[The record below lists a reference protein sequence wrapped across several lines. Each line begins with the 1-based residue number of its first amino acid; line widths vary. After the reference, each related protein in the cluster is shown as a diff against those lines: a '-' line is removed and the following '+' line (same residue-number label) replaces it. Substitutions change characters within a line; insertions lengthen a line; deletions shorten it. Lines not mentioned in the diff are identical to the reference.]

1 MFSQSVVLLVT
12 LLSSEFVSG
21 HPNGKFYKKANA
33 AEGDVRSP
41 CPALNTLANHGHLYV
56 SLDSST
62 SSAKLT
68 PSRPRNGKAITPDM
82 FTKAIEDVYNFD
94 SMLGYLFGHTAI
106 PAVTNSTWDALTT
119 QTLDLNQL
127 NLHDGIE
134 HDASLSRNDFIQGDN
149 HSLQPKLL
157 EALLA
162 DAEGDFITAES
173 LAKSRARREK
183 ESLAAGSPPLT
194 MKTTTL
200 AYGESALILQALG
213 IPDGAGN
220 FKVPKASLR
229 KWIGE
234 ERLPDGY
241 VKPVKTI
248 SLSSI
253 STLSSKVQDLVKKMK
268 TT

>member
-1 MFSQSVVLLVT
+1 
-12 LLSSEFVSG
+12 
-21 HPNGKFYKKANA
+21 
-33 AEGDVRSP
+33 
-41 CPALNTLANHGHLYV
+41 
-56 SLDSST
+56 
-62 SSAKLT
+62 
-68 PSRPRNGKAITPDM
+68 M
-82 FTKAIEDVYNFD
+82 FTTAIQNIYNLD
-94 SMLGYLFGHTAI
+94 TMMGYLFGHTAI
-106 PAVTNSTWDALTT
+106 PAVTNSTWQTLTT
-119 QTLDLNQL
+119 QTLDLDNL

-183 ESLAAGSPPLT
+183 ESLAAGSPPMS

-200 AYGESALILQALG
+200 AYGESALILQAMG
-213 IPDGAGN
+213 IPDAAGN

-234 ERLPDGY
+234 EMLPDGY
-241 VKPVKTI
+241 VKPVKSI
-248 SLSSI
+248 SLSSTT
-253 STLSSKVQDLVKKMK
+253 TLSTKVQDLVKKIK
-268 TT
+268 GT